1 MRILL
6 KKPYSVSYHHCLC
19 PSSFLY
25 YSLYICT
32 SLDYHP
38 QLCQNWVLSFSLH
51 LQGQKLWNSL
61 PKDTNCITFCQTLP
75 SFKRRLH
82 VICPRLLSLCAVSEE
97 AFLMTASWFVK
108 APFAFPFVFFAST
121 QHQMYASYT
130 STNPLQPCL
139 VFYSFLNLLLKTS
152 FCVNFYSSYNII
164 LSHLVKHSIQRN
176 MIKEVGN
183 KKSPQGAWGGGRN
196 QLCLSK

>member
-1 MRILL
+1 MPIIF
-6 KKPYSVSYHHCLC
+6 P
-19 PSSFLY
+19 Y
-25 YSLYICT
+25 YSLYILYFTRLPSSVMSKLCIIFFFT
-32 SLDYHP
+32 FARTKSLEFFTKRYK
-38 QLCQNWVLSFSLH
+38 LH
-51 LQGQKLWNSL
+51 
-61 PKDTNCITFCQTLP
+61 TFCQTLP

-82 VICPRLLSLCAVSEE
+82 VICQRLLSLCAVSEE

-108 APFAFPFVFFAST
+108 APFAFPFVFFVST
-121 QHQMYASYT
+121 QHQMCASYT
-130 STNPLQPCL
+130 STFPLQPCL

-196 QLCLSK
+196 QLCL